1 MTSVIIV
8 NILVKQI
15 LYEYFKLQLAYI
27 GRQYKMLKSKDYFF
41 KLVGVK

>member
-1 MTSVIIV
+1 MAVIIIV

-15 LYEYFKLQLAYI
+15 LYEYFKLQFAYI

-41 KLVGVK
+41 KLVDVK